1 LNVMRCIQPPTDCTA
16 YRLRNGV
23 RK

>member
-16 YRLRNGV
+16 YRLRNGA